1 MINYC
6 WNKNQMKLQE
16 RVVLHCDANNFYASV
31 EAVQSPNLKGKA
43 VAVSGNPKKRTG
55 IILAKNEIAKKFG
68 VKTGEAIWQAKQ
80 KCPDLICVFPNFPLY
95 ESYSMKL
102 RKIYSDYTD
111 QIEPFGIDEC
121 WLDVTSSLRLFGS
134 GEKIAHQ
141 IREQVKNELGITVS
155 VGVSFC
161 KLFAKLASDM
171 KKPDAVTMID
181 RSNFKQKIYPL
192 PITDIIGIGKRLEV
206 RLHKLNIYNLGDLAN
221 ADSEVLK
228 RKFGIIGIE
237 LKEKLMGF
245 DFDEVKKVSQP
256 VKSVGNGTTTI
267 IDIETEEEVSRTIMF
282 LCEKV
287 ASRLRKKNLLASGV
301 GISLKTAQFKTFHHD
316 KKLEIYTN
324 RSDVLFDECIKLLKS
339 FWSFDTSLR
348 SIRIRSFGLIDANS
362 HIQDTIFNQTK
373 KSGLGY
379 GIDYLKNKYGES
391 SIVIASTLSSN
402 FISTDE
408 KLN

>member
-1 MINYC
+1 
-6 WNKNQMKLQE
+6 MKLKE

-31 EAVQSPNLKGKA
+31 ESAQNPKLKGLP

-80 KCPDLICVFPNFPLY
+80 KCPNLVCVSPNFKLY
-95 ESYSMKL
+95 EAYSMKL
-102 RKIYSDYTD
+102 RKIYSKYTD

-121 WLDVTSSLRLFGS
+121 WLDVTSSLRLFKS
-134 GEKIAHQ
+134 GEEIANE
-141 IREQVKNELGITVS
+141 IRERVKNELNITVS
-155 VGVSFC
+155 VGISFC

-171 KKPDAVTMID
+171 KKPDAVTVLN
-181 RSNFKQKIYPL
+181 RENFKQKIYPL
-192 PITDIIGIGKRLEV
+192 PITAIIGIGKRLEEK
-206 RLHKLNIYNLGDLAN
+206 LHKLNIYTLGDLSQAN
-221 ADSEVLK
+221 SDILK
-228 RKFGIIGIE
+228 KKFGIVGVE
-237 LKEKLMGF
+237 LKEKIMGF
-245 DFDEVKKVSQP
+245 DFDEVKKNP
-256 VKSVGNGTTTI
+256 EPIKSVGNGTTTI
-267 IDIETEEEVSRTIMF
+267 IDIESEEEVSKTIKF

-324 RSDVLFDECIKLLKS
+324 RSDLLFEECIKLLKS
-339 FWSFDTSLR
+339 FWKFDTTLR
-348 SIRIRSFGLIDANS
+348 SIRVRSFGLIDSNTQ
-362 HIQDTIFNQTK
+362 IQDSIFIQTK

-379 GIDYLKNKYGES
+379 GIDYIKNKYGEN
-391 SIVIASTLSSN
+391 SIVIASTLSSD

-408 KLN
+408 RLN